1 MDKSNNPIDKQFR
14 EYFQDRTLTPS
25 EQSWTRLDILLDAEE
40 KPLVKRKS
48 FYLYKI
54 AATIV
59 VITAAI
65 AVWYNMPSYTIKND
79 PIIAHLPITKMP
91 IVQENA
97 KPEKPKSESA
107 FISAPLAISANKSV
121 ESTVK
126 DRVRSSAK
134 IIRQKSETTNTAV
147 VNTLAMYHPNTEKV
161 SNSIVENPTNDNI
174 TDKPILTK
182 HYEAYINPDKL
193 LADVE
198 TIKRHDSKVLGATS
212 AAKSYKPD
220 PAVLLQEAE
229 TNASRSFLQKMYK
242 GLQDNSS
249 SIYAIIVNRN
259 YEDK

>member
-14 EYFQDRTLTPS
+14 EYFQDRSLTPS
-25 EQSWTRLDILLDAEE
+25 EESWTRLDILLDAEE
-40 KPLVKRKS
+40 KPKVKRKS

-54 AATIV
+54 AAAIV

-65 AVWYNMPSYTIKND
+65 AVWYNISSYTIKHD
-79 PIIAHLPITKMP
+79 TIIAHLPITKMP
-91 IVQENA
+91 IARENA
-97 KPEKPKSESA
+97 KPEKPESEPA
-107 FISAPLAISANKSV
+107 FKSAPLTISANKSV

-126 DRVRSSAK
+126 GQVRSSAK
-134 IIRQKSETTNTAV
+134 INRQRSETTITAI
-147 VNTLAMYHPNTEKV
+147 VNTLDMYHTNTEKV

-174 TDKPILTK
+174 TDKPKSTK

-198 TIKRHDSKVLGATS
+198 IIKRHDSKVLGATS

-220 PAVLLQEAE
+220 PAALLQEAE

-249 SIYAIIVNRN
+249 SIYAIIINRN